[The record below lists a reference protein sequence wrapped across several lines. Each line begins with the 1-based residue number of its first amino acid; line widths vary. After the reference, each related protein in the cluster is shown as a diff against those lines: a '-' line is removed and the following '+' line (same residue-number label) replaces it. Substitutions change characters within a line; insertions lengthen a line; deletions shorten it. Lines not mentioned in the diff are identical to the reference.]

1 MKRAESY
8 LQHDKTSKWDVVTFF
23 VATFP
28 ISRSSDIDTGRQDE
42 GAALCVGGVS
52 CFDNCSR
59 RCSQMK
65 NVQGGTSRCGG
76 RTSLSKRIG
85 DTLF

>member
-28 ISRSSDIDTGRQDE
+28 VSRSSDIDTGRQDE
-42 GAALCVGGVS
+42 GAALWVGVV
-52 CFDNCSR
+52 F
-59 RCSQMK
+59 
-65 NVQGGTSRCGG
+65 
-76 RTSLSKRIG
+76 
-85 DTLF
+85 

>member
-42 GAALCVGGVS
+42 GAALCVWGGCRVLITV
-52 CFDNCSR
+52 R
-59 RCSQMK
+59 
-65 NVQGGTSRCGG
+65 
-76 RTSLSKRIG
+76 G
-85 DTLF
+85 DVHK